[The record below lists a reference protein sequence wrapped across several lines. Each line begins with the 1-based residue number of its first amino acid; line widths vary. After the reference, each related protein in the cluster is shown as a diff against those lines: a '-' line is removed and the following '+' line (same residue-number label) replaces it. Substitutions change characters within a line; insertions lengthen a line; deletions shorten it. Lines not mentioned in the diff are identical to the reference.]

1 MKTEILKYLETDRS
15 YRGGVSLVIKYSSK
29 LGLKKQL
36 NIHPQSDY
44 LKGCIIEEL
53 RELAGLKIAEL
64 KIILSTAV
72 KAPAREVKPSP
83 MVDDSVPIAADDEYL
98 SRFPATAS
106 SIPEEDDLND
116 SADDSVVIKSKK
128 VKGPVKKQSRK
139 R

>member
-15 YRGGVSLVIKYSSK
+15 YRGGVSLVLKYSPK

-53 RELAGLKIAEL
+53 RELAGLTIAEL

-72 KAPAREVKPSP
+72 KVPAREVKTP
-83 MVDDSVPIAADDEYL
+83 MVVDSVPIAADDEYL
-98 SRFPATAS
+98 SRFPVSAS

-116 SADDSVVIKSKK
+116 PEVIKSKK
-128 VKGPVKKQSRK
+128 GKVPVKKQSRK
-139 R
+139 K